1 MTAVDMSSS
10 DLSAAASTAAGDEA
24 VEAAPARPR
33 RFETLRRTLGTPKGI
48 AGLILLGLIAAM
60 AALAPVLFP
69 MGPWAMVGRPYTWP
83 GDGPALLGTDVLGRD
98 MTAAMFWGAQIS
110 LLVGLVSAGISL
122 LIGITIGA
130 SAGYFGGRVDAVLMR
145 FTDAVQTVP
154 SFLFTIVIVAVASPT
169 ISSIVLAIA
178 LTAWPAVARLMRAE
192 VLSVKKREFVQSCR
206 IIGMTDLRII
216 TTQVIPNAL
225 SPVIVIASVLVA
237 TAIITEAGLAF
248 LGLGDPNVMSW
259 GTMINLGRPAIRTAW
274 YIALIPGGLVILTVL
289 ALNLLGDAINDA
301 FNPHLRK
308 R

>member
-1 MTAVDMSSS
+1 MT
-10 DLSAAASTAAGDEA
+10 STDTISPNTATT
-24 VEAAPARPR
+24 APAAETDSTKPARFALMR
-33 RFETLRRTLGTPKGI
+33 RVLTSPKGI
-48 AGLILLGLIAAM
+48 AGLILMLVIVAM
-60 AALAPVLFP
+60 AALAPILFP
-69 MGPWAMVGRPYTWP
+69 LGPWAMVGRPYIWP
-83 GDGPALLGTDVLGRD
+83 ASGATLMGTDVLGRD

-122 LIGITIGA
+122 VIGIAVGSA
-130 SAGYFGGRVDAVLMR
+130 AGYYGGRVDAILMR

-154 SFLFTIVIVAVASPT
+154 SFLFTIVIVAVAAPSIRT
-169 ISSIVLAIA
+169 IVLAIA
-178 LTAWPAVARLMRAE
+178 LVSWPAVARLMRAE

-216 TTQVIPNAL
+216 LSQVIPNSL

-259 GTMINLGRPAIRTAW
+259 GTMINLGRPSIRTTW
-274 YIALIPGGLVILTVL
+274 YIALIPGGFVIMTVL

>member
-1 MTAVDMSSS
+1 MTSTDTIPQ
-10 DLSAAASTAAGDEA
+10 TAAQATPPAET
-24 VEAAPARPR
+24 AADKSERFALTR
-33 RFETLRRTLGTPKGI
+33 RVLTSPKGI
-48 AGLILLGLIAAM
+48 AGLFLLLVIVAM
-60 AALAPVLFP
+60 AALAPILFP
-69 MGPWAMVGRPYTWP
+69 LGPWAMVGRPYIWP
-83 GDGPALLGTDVLGRD
+83 ADGATLMGTDVLGRD

-110 LLVGLVSAGISL
+110 LLVGLVSAGVSL
-122 LIGITIGA
+122 LIGVAVG
-130 SAGYFGGRVDAVLMR
+130 SVAGYYGGRVDAALMR

-154 SFLFTIVIVAVASPT
+154 SFLFTIVIVAIAAPS
-169 ISSIVLAIA
+169 IKSIVLAIA
-178 LTAWPAVARLMRAE
+178 LVSWPAVARLMRAE

-216 TTQVIPNAL
+216 VSQVIPNSL

-259 GTMINLGRPAIRTAW
+259 GTMINLGRPSIRTTW
-274 YIALIPGGLVILTVL
+274 YIALIPGGFVIMTVL

>member
-1 MTAVDMSSS
+1 MTAMDTTP
-10 DLSAAASTAAGDEA
+10 DTTAAKA
-24 VEAAPARPR
+24 RPARPP
-33 RFETLRRTLGTPKGI
+33 RFQMLRRTLGTPKGI
-48 AGLILLGLIAAM
+48 AGLALLGIVVAM
-60 AALAPVLFP
+60 AALAPILFP

-110 LLVGLVSAGISL
+110 LLVGLVSASVSL
-122 LIGITIGA
+122 VIGIAVGA
-130 SAGYFGGRVDAVLMR
+130 CAGYFGGRTDAVLMR

-169 ISSIVLAIA
+169 IHSIVLAIS
-178 LTAWPAVARLMRAE
+178 LVSWPAVARLMRAE

-274 YIALIPGGLVILTVL
+274 YIALIPGGFVILTVL

>member
-1 MTAVDMSSS
+1 MPT
-10 DLSAAASTAAGDEA
+10 
-24 VEAAPARPR
+24 
-33 RFETLRRTLGTPKGI
+33 K
-48 AGLILLGLIAAM
+48 
-60 AALAPVLFP
+60 
-69 MGPWAMVGRPYTWP
+69 Y
-83 GDGPALLGTDVLGRD
+83 
-98 MTAAMFWGAQIS
+98 
-110 LLVGLVSAGISL
+110 LVSAGISL
-122 LIGITIGA
+122 VIGIAVGSA
-130 SAGYFGGRVDAVLMR
+130 AGYYGGRVDAILMR

-154 SFLFTIVIVAVASPT
+154 SFLFTIVIVAVAAPSIRT
-169 ISSIVLAIA
+169 IVLAIA
-178 LTAWPAVARLMRAE
+178 LVSWPAVARLMRAE

-216 TTQVIPNAL
+216 LSQVIPNSL

-259 GTMINLGRPAIRTAW
+259 GTMINLGRPSIRTTW
-274 YIALIPGGLVILTVL
+274 YIALIPGGFVIMTVL